1 MAIIKTKFDRG
12 VEGATNIVDTGTE
25 GTKVAAG
32 TTAQRGSTSGQFR
45 FNSTTGKFEG
55 RNASSFVSIEAT
67 PVVSSVNVSNIT
79 QKQINDGFDLVI
91 TGENFASGDTA
102 KFIANDNT
110 EFTSPTTTVN
120 SATQITARVT
130 STIDAT
136 KEPYKVSVT
145 SSGGLTGTLAS
156 AFNIDSA
163 PTWTTSAGN
172 IGTLNEGASANITIA
187 ATDSEG
193 DAITYAETGG
203 TVLSGAGLSMSSGGV
218 ITGTA
223 PNVSG
228 SATYTFDARA
238 TSGTNFTDRTFNII
252 VVDPPSGGNNTYTY
266 SYGGISYNL
275 HKFTANGTFT
285 LQASQAIDLFM
296 IGGGG
301 GAGQHSGAGG
311 GAGGLVWLT
320 NQTIAAGTHSIII
333 GAGGQNASVGGASSG
348 TFGGKGTDTTAFS
361 KTAMGGGGG
370 GYQGNTD
377 TNITNG
383 GCGGGASRTQGSSAA
398 GSSLQN
404 STYGYGQGF
413 GGAYSGSN
421 NGAPNYAAYAGG
433 GTGQAGQNRIGGDGA
448 SDFINSA
455 AETTAFLFAAVAGTD
470 SSNNATTS
478 SSTGTL
484 YIGGGGGGSDQD
496 NISQYFAGGKGGGG
510 RGNSNNNSPTGGLV
524 NTGSGSGG
532 QSYNNNTA
540 YTNLYGGSGLV
551 IVRYT
556 T

>member
-1 MAIIKTKFDRG
+1 MTKARDIADFKF
-12 VEGATNIVDTGTE
+12 ENIVDTGTE
-25 GTKVAAG
+25 GTKVASG
-32 TTAQRGSTSGQFR
+32 TTAQRGSTTGQFR

-55 RNASSFVSIEAT
+55 RNASSFVTIEAT
-67 PVVSSVNVSNIT
+67 PVVSSVNVSNMT

-91 TGENFASGDTA
+91 TGSNFATGDTA
-102 KFIANDNT
+102 KFVANDNT
-110 EFTSPTTTVN
+110 EFVSPTTTVN
-120 SATQITARVT
+120 SATQITARIT
-130 STIDAT
+130 STIDAA
-136 KEPYKVSVT
+136 KEPYAVSIT

-156 AFNIDSA
+156 AFNIDAA
-163 PTWTTSAGN
+163 PTWTTASGN
-172 IGTLNEGASANITIA
+172 IGTLTEGASANITIA
-187 ATDSEG
+187 ATDPEG

-203 TVLSGAGLSMSSGGV
+203 TVLSGAGFSMSSGGV

-223 PNVSG
+223 PSVSN
-228 SATYTFDARA
+228 SATYSFDARA

-266 SYGGISYNL
+266 SYGGISYKL

-285 LQASQAIDLFM
+285 LSGSQALDLFM

-301 GAGQHSGAGG
+301 GGGQHSGAGG

-320 NQTIAAGTHSIII
+320 NQTIAAGTHSIVI
-333 GAGGQNASVGGASSG
+333 GSGGQNASTGNASSG
-348 TFGGKGTDTTAFS
+348 TFGAKGTDTTAFS

-370 GYQGNTD
+370 GYQGQTNTS
-377 TNITNG
+377 ITNG

-398 GSSLQN
+398 GSSIQN

-413 GGAYSGSN
+413 GGAYTGSN

-433 GTGQAGQNRIGGDGA
+433 GTGQAGQNRTGGDGA

-455 AETTAFLFAAVAGTD
+455 AETTAFLQAAVAGTD
-470 SSNNATTS
+470 SSNNATTT

-496 NISQYFAGGKGGGG
+496 NISTYFNGGKGGGG
-510 RGNSNNNSPTGGLV
+510 RGNSNNNSPTGGMT
-524 NTGSGSGG
+524 NTGGGSGG

-540 YTNLYGGSGLV
+540 YTSLYGGSGLV
-551 IVRYT
+551 IIRYVA
-556 T
+556 